1 MEISTGQSNVQDK
14 KSLIEELNSIAD
26 KNSAEYRS
34 KIRELETILG
44 IKEINIFGTANRKIF
59 EENLE
64 AMSIIQIQD
73 FAKKIRVDPSGSV
86 SAIKTRLL
94 RQFDTQNVQS
104 RGYFS
109 PQPQNIFV
117 LRLGREI
124 TSRLHVLSIK
134 LTQKTS
140 FDGRY

>member
-1 MEISTGQSNVQDK
+1 MEISTGQSNEKDNK
-14 KSLIEELNSIAD
+14 GLIEQLNSIAD

-34 KIRELETILG
+34 KIRELEIILG
-44 IKEINIFGTANRKIF
+44 IKDVNIFGTANRKIF

-64 AMSIIQIQD
+64 AMTLIQIQD
-73 FAKKIRVDPSGSV
+73 FAKKIKVDSSGSV

-109 PQPQNIFV
+109 PQPQNKD
-117 LRLGREI
+117 
-124 TSRLHVLSIK
+124 VLSKQQREEMMKI
-134 LTQKTS
+134 LN
-140 FDGRY
+140 G

>member
-34 KIRELETILG
+34 KIRELETVLG
-44 IKEINIFGTANRKIF
+44 IRDVNVFGTANRKIF
-59 EENLE
+59 EENLDD
-64 AMSIIQIQD
+64 MSLIQIQD
-73 FAKKIRVDPSGSV
+73 FAKKVKVDSSGSM

-109 PQPQNIFV
+109 PQPEN
-117 LRLGREI
+117 RD
-124 TSRLHVLSIK
+124 VLSKAQREEMMRI
-134 LTQKTS
+134 LN
-140 FDGRY
+140 G

>member
-1 MEISTGQSNVQDK
+1 MEISTGQLNSQEK
-14 KSLIEELNSIAD
+14 KGIIEELNSIAD

-34 KIRELETILG
+34 KIRELETTLG
-44 IKEINIFGTANRKIF
+44 IKEVNVFGTANRKIF

-64 AMSIIQIQD
+64 AMTLIQIQD
-73 FAKKIRVDPSGSV
+73 FAKKVKIDSSGSV

-109 PQPQNIFV
+109 PQPQNKD
-117 LRLGREI
+117 
-124 TSRLHVLSIK
+124 VLSKQQREEMMKI
-134 LTQKTS
+134 LN
-140 FDGRY
+140 G

>member
-1 MEISTGQSNVQDK
+1 MEISTGQSNTEGK
-14 KSLIEELNSIAD
+14 TGLIEQLNSIAD

-34 KIRELETILG
+34 KIRELETVLG
-44 IKEINIFGTANRKIF
+44 IKDVNIFGTANRKIF

-64 AMSIIQIQD
+64 AMTLIQIQD
-73 FAKKIRVDPSGSV
+73 FAKKVKIDSSGSV

-109 PQPQNIFV
+109 PQPQNKD
-117 LRLGREI
+117 
-124 TSRLHVLSIK
+124 VLSKQQREEMMKI
-134 LTQKTS
+134 LN
-140 FDGRY
+140 G